1 MRLTFARCT
10 AGFRH
15 HPALRRAARPHA
27 TGLRLCH
34 APAAR
39 RRCEPSPRPRPIHT
53 RRHSRSAALPVHHLA
68 SSLRARSIPS
78 RPPSSPS
85 RSSQARQQGSPAL
98 RELIC
103 TARKLWDRAEGSAPA
118 LVASYRLVSTTRQH
132 LIASPPRRLSPLAP
146 HIASRHDPCC
156 RDRRAY
162 PEPHRHRRAAR
173 DIVADCRDLVQRR
186 SQTAPSSM
194 PGCGM

>member
-1 MRLTFARCT
+1 MRLTLFAKCT

-15 HPALRRAARPHA
+15 RPALRRAFLLSPR
-27 TGLRLCH
+27 LSLCH

-39 RRCEPSPRPRPIHT
+39 RRLRALTSSASTHT
-53 RRHSRSAALPVHHLA
+53 RRHSPA
-68 SSLRARSIPS
+68 
-78 RPPSSPS
+78 RPPPCVEPP
-85 RSSQARQQGSPAL
+85 RPHHPFAPAFAILVSSQARQQGSPAP

-118 LVASYRLVSTTRQH
+118 LVASYRLP
-132 LIASPPRRLSPLAP
+132 SPPHDNTSSPARPRRLSPLAP
-146 HIASRHDPCC
+146 HIASRHDPCY

-173 DIVADCRDLVQRR
+173 DIAADCRDLVQHL
-186 SQTAPSSM
+186 SQTAPSFT